1 MLIFYLE
8 SMTTTLGDRIQQLRK
23 AGGFTQA
30 QLADKIKIS
39 STQLVRYENKG
50 VQPPAHV
57 LQKLASVLD
66 TSVDFLINGDKD
78 QKVKAALKDDELFMK
93 FKKIEQLPADKQK
106 LVKELLDLFIFR
118 DSVKQLTH

>member
-1 MLIFYLE
+1 MA
-8 SMTTTLGDRIQQLRK
+8 TTLGDRIQQLRK
-23 AGGFTQA
+23 TAGLTQA

-39 STQLVRYENKG
+39 STQLVRYEIRG

-78 QKVKAALKDDELFMK
+78 QKVKAALKDDELFIK